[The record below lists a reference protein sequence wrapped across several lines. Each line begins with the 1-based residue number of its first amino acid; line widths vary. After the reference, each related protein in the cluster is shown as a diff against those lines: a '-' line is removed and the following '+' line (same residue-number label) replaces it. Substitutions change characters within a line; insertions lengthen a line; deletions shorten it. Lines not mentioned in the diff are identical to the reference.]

1 VVPAAGL
8 EPARPTK
15 PRDFKSLVSTIPPR
29 GRILN
34 VLYSLNFLVSVMTA
48 SLQSCLLS
56 VYRIKQETMTTLY
69 NKITQQTAGSIKP
82 TGSIYF
88 VRDTE
93 LKGFAIK
100 VTAKGQASFV
110 VDLRIKHGGTLR
122 HTIGGVDHIL
132 VKDARVKAH
141 EMIALAKHG
150 IDPRYQQPNKP
161 LETQTLG
168 WCLEQH
174 INTNDIAESTKRTYR
189 NQINNAFGDW
199 LRQPVENIT
208 PDRIVERRLKLR
220 ESKSDNYVNACLRA
234 LKAVLNKS
242 DLTANPVTIAAKKRN
257 FSVQSTATEYEEFL
271 RIDAIVALLH
281 NYRDSSNFIEAYID
295 DGNNSDIYLGNRPEP
310 NIFAACLYLM
320 LIGGREQDVYNL
332 TWDMVDHANG
342 IISYPPRSRKDKKR
356 HNIPMIGMINDLIME
371 QPKHRRHP
379 NLVFGMSHEMFRH
392 RYNRSIRPITGHTS
406 KSLRKTFAEHMGL
419 DRYDSTDVG
428 IALNHSQALS
438 GTVTSK
444 HYQSGA
450 LIRERQLR
458 EIFLAFQMRCV
469 HYAMGYSYDDDV
481 RSDILGDAGIGDKP
495 INLNEIPDKAMIATF
510 LSATFPTFCK
520 LLKDRTSPE
529 TLDAF
534 EGLEEVLHLVS
545 A

>member
-1 VVPAAGL
+1 M
-8 EPARPTK
+8 
-15 PRDFKSLVSTIPPR
+15 TI
-29 GRILN
+29 I
-34 VLYSLNFLVSVMTA
+34 
-48 SLQSCLLS
+48 LQSCLLS
-56 VYRIKQETMTTLY
+56 VYRLKQETMTTLY
-69 NKITQQTAGSIKP
+69 DKITTQTAGSIKP

-93 LKGFAIK
+93 LRGFAIK

-110 VDLRIKHGGTLR
+110 VDLRIKNGGTFR

-132 VKDARVKAH
+132 VKEARIKAH
-141 EMIALAKHG
+141 EMIALAKRG
-150 IDPRYQQPNKP
+150 TDPRYQQPNKP
-161 LETQTLG
+161 LEAQTLG

-174 INTNDIAESTKRTYR
+174 INTNDLADSTKRTYR

-208 PDRIVERRLKLR
+208 PDRIAERRSKLR

-242 DLTANPVTIAAKKRN
+242 DLVANPVTVAAKKRS
-257 FSVQSTATEYEEFL
+257 FSIQSTATEHEEFL
-271 RIDAIVALLH
+271 RIDAIVALLD
-281 NYRDSSNFIEAYID
+281 NYRASSNFVEAYID
-295 DGNNSDIYLGNRPEP
+295 DGNNGDFYLGNSPEP

-332 TWDMVDHANG
+332 TWDMVDHTNG

-356 HNIPMIGMINDLIME
+356 HNVPMIGMIKDLIME
-371 QPKHRRHP
+371 QPKHTRHP
-379 NLVFGMSHEMFRH
+379 NLVFGMTHEMFRH
-392 RYNRSIRPITGHTS
+392 RYNHSIRPVTGHTS

-419 DRYDSTDVG
+419 DRRDSTDVG
-428 IALNHSQALS
+428 IALNHSQALL

-481 RSDILGDAGIGDKP
+481 KSDILGDAGIGDRPVK
-495 INLNEIPDKAMIATF
+495 LNEIPDNVIKATF
-510 LSATFPTFCK
+510 INDTFPAFCK

-529 TLDAF
+529 TLETF
-534 EGLEEVLHLVS
+534 EGIEEVLQLMNV
-545 A
+545 

>member
-1 VVPAAGL
+1 
-8 EPARPTK
+8 
-15 PRDFKSLVSTIPPR
+15 
-29 GRILN
+29 
-34 VLYSLNFLVSVMTA
+34 
-48 SLQSCLLS
+48 
-56 VYRIKQETMTTLY
+56 MTTLY
-69 NKITQQTAGSIKP
+69 DKITRQTVGSIET

-88 VRDTE
+88 VRDTD
-93 LKGFAIK
+93 LRGFAIK

-110 VDLRIKHGGTLR
+110 VDGRIKNGGTFR

-132 VKDARVKAH
+132 AKDARVKAH
-141 EMIALAKHG
+141 EMIALAKRG
-150 IDPRYQQPNKP
+150 IDPRYHQANKP
-161 LETQTLG
+161 LEAQTLG

-208 PDRIVERRLKLR
+208 PDRVADRRLKLLQD
-220 ESKSDNYVNACLRA
+220 KSINYVNACLRA
-234 LKAVLNKS
+234 LKAVLNNS
-242 DLTANPVTIAAKKRN
+242 DLTVNPVNLAARKRR
-257 FSVQSTATEYEEFL
+257 FSVQSTATEYDEFL
-271 RIDAIVALLH
+271 RKDKIVELLDG
-281 NYRDSSNFIEAYID
+281 YRTSTSANFAETYLN
-295 DGNNSDIYLGNRPEP
+295 DGKHGDIYLGNRPEP

-332 TWDMVDHANG
+332 TWDMVDHVNG
-342 IISYPPRSRKDKKR
+342 IISYPPRSRKDRKR
-356 HNIPMIGMINDLIME
+356 HNIPMIGMINDLIMG
-371 QPKHRRHP
+371 QPKHTRHP
-379 NLVFGMSHEMFRH
+379 NLVFGMTHEMFRL
-392 RYNRSIRPITGHTS
+392 RYNRSIKPITGHTS

-419 DRYDSTDVG
+419 DRFDTTDIG
-428 IALNHSQALS
+428 IVLNHSQALS

-444 HYQSGA
+444 HYQSGV

-481 RSDILGDAGIGDKP
+481 KGDILGDAGISDKP
-495 INLNEIPDKAMIATF
+495 INLNELTDKAIIATF
-510 LSATFPTFCK
+510 INATFPTFCK

-534 EGLEEVLHLVS
+534 EGLEEVLQLMNT
-545 A
+545 

>member
-1 VVPAAGL
+1 
-8 EPARPTK
+8 
-15 PRDFKSLVSTIPPR
+15 
-29 GRILN
+29 
-34 VLYSLNFLVSVMTA
+34 
-48 SLQSCLLS
+48 
-56 VYRIKQETMTTLY
+56 MTTLHD
-69 NKITQQTAGSIKP
+69 KITQQTAGSIET

-88 VRDTE
+88 VRDTD
-93 LKGFAIK
+93 LRGFAIK

-110 VDLRIKHGGTLR
+110 VDGRIKNGGTFR

-132 VKDARVKAH
+132 AKDARIKAH
-141 EMIALAKHG
+141 EMIALAKRG
-150 IDPRYQQPNKP
+150 IDPRYQQPSKP
-161 LETQTLG
+161 LEAQTLG

-174 INTNDIAESTKRTYR
+174 INTNNIAESTKRTYR

-208 PDRIVERRLKLR
+208 PDRIAERRLKLLQD
-220 ESKSDNYVNACLRA
+220 KSTNYVNACLRA
-234 LKAVLNKS
+234 LKAVLNNS
-242 DLTANPVTIAAKKRN
+242 DLPSNPVKVAGKKHR
-257 FSVQSTATEYEEFL
+257 FSVQSTTTEHEEFL
-271 RIDAIVALLH
+271 RKDEIVKLFDG
-281 NYRDSSNFIEAYID
+281 YRTSSNFTEAYID
-295 DGNNSDIYLGNRPEP
+295 DGDNDGIYLGNRPQP

-332 TWDMVDHANG
+332 TWDMVDHTNG
-342 IISYPPRSRKDKKR
+342 IISYPARSRKDKKR
-356 HNIPMIGMINDLIME
+356 HNIPMIGMIKDIIAE
-371 QPKHRRHP
+371 QPKHTRHP
-379 NLVFGMSHEMFRH
+379 NLVFGMTHEMFRH
-392 RYNRSIRPITGHTS
+392 RYNQSIRPITGHTS

-428 IALNHSQALS
+428 IALNHSQAIS

-469 HYAMGYSYDDDV
+469 HYAMGYSYDDEV
-481 RSDILGDAGIGDKP
+481 KSDILGDAGFGDAP
-495 INLNEIPDKAMIATF
+495 ININGIPDKVMMATF
-510 LSATFPTFCK
+510 LNATFPTFCK

-534 EGLEEVLHLVS
+534 EGLEEVLHLIN

>member
-1 VVPAAGL
+1 
-8 EPARPTK
+8 
-15 PRDFKSLVSTIPPR
+15 
-29 GRILN
+29 
-34 VLYSLNFLVSVMTA
+34 
-48 SLQSCLLS
+48 
-56 VYRIKQETMTTLY
+56 MTTLHD
-69 NKITQQTAGSIKP
+69 KITQQTAGSIET

-88 VRDTE
+88 VRDTD
-93 LKGFAIK
+93 LSGFAIK

-110 VDLRIKHGGTLR
+110 VDLRIKNGSTFR

-132 VKDARVKAH
+132 AKDARIKAH
-141 EMIALAKHG
+141 EMIALAKRG
-150 IDPRYQQPNKP
+150 IDPRYQQPSKP
-161 LETQTLG
+161 LEAQTLG

-174 INTNDIAESTKRTYR
+174 INTNNIAESTKRTYR

-208 PDRIVERRLKLR
+208 PDRIAERRLKLL

-234 LKAVLNKS
+234 LKAVLNNS
-242 DLTANPVTIAAKKRN
+242 DLPSNPVKVAGKKYR
-257 FSVQSTATEYEEFL
+257 FSVQSTTTEHEEFL
-271 RIDAIVALLH
+271 RKDEIVKLFDG
-281 NYRDSSNFIEAYID
+281 YRTSSNFTEAYID
-295 DGNNSDIYLGNRPEP
+295 DGDNGDIYLGNRPEP

-320 LIGGREQDVYNL
+320 LTGGREQNVYNL
-332 TWDMVDHANG
+332 TWDMVDHTNG
-342 IISYPPRSRKDKKR
+342 MVSYPPRSQKDKKR
-356 HNIPMIGMINDLIME
+356 LNIPMIGMIKDIIME
-371 QPKHRRHP
+371 QPKHTRHP
-379 NLVFGMSHEMFRH
+379 NLVFGMTHEMFRL

-406 KSLRKTFAEHMGL
+406 KSLRKTFAEHTGL
-419 DRYDSTDVG
+419 DRFDITAVG
-428 IALNHSQALS
+428 IALNHSQAIS

-481 RSDILGDAGIGDKP
+481 KSDILGDAGIGDKP
-495 INLNEIPDKAMIATF
+495 INLNEIPDKVLITTF
-510 LSATFPTFCK
+510 LNATFPTFCK

-534 EGLEEVLHLVS
+534 EGLEEVFHLMN